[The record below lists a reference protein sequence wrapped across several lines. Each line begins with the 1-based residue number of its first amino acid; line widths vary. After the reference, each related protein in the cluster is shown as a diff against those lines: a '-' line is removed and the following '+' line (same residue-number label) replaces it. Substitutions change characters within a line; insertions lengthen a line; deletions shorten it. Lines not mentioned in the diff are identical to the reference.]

1 MRHLYD
7 YRVLVEYINP
17 DHAGQVPHLSHPLDQ
32 EQLTGMLED
41 VVSHVP
47 ESVPEGWEVISHDI
61 AAVRNTIIVT
71 FLLRHEKQGV

>member
-1 MRHLYD
+1 MGHPYE

-17 DHAGQVPHLSHPLDQ
+17 DQPGQVPHFSHSQDQ
-32 EQLTGMLED
+32 ENLTKMLED

-61 AAVRNTIIVT
+61 AAVKNTIIVT
-71 FLLRHEKQGV
+71 FLVRRET